1 MCSSDLSTC
10 EFVHDKFCSDVY
22 FGSTIGQ
29 NGIDI
34 ENILPPIKSL
44 QPCDLILKST
54 VLQLISYKFVLQTNL
69 KLNLNVTNIKVGPDK
84 IKFVTYTVTCTI
96 FRFFNSSWKNQFH
109 SGLKNGKEI
118 RVH

>member
-1 MCSSDLSTC
+1 MTLGKVHSTC

-44 QPCDLILKST
+44 QPCDLILKLT
-54 VLQLISYKFVLQTNL
+54 VLQLTSDKFVLQTNL
-69 KLNLNVTNIKVGPDK
+69 KLNLDVANIKVGPDK
-84 IKFVTYTVTCTI
+84 IKFITYTVT
-96 FRFFNSSWKNQFH
+96 WKNQFPR
-109 SGLKNGKEI
+109 LKNGKEI
-118 RVH
+118 RVQ